1 MTREERTV
9 LVLECLIDTAKRTTD
24 LANVYSEEVG
34 VSVSWEEV
42 EEVLSAMRAIDK
54 ASD

>member
-1 MTREERTV
+1 MNRNDRLR

-24 LANVYSEEVG
+24 LENVYSEEVG

-42 EEVLSAMRAIDK
+42 EEIMEITDE
-54 ASD
+54 